1 MIRKPKGRKMGFS
14 RSGAMTSFAL
24 LISGTL
30 QNGASYRMPSIG
42 SWWYKDPM
50 LWIVVLIL
58 IGIIVLKAR
67 QNK

>member
-1 MIRKPKGRKMGFS
+1 MGVGH
-14 RSGAMTSFAL
+14 SGSITSCAL
-24 LISGTL
+24 LIGSTI
-30 QNGASYRMPSIG
+30 QNGTSLKMQSIG

-50 LWIVVLIL
+50 LWIVVLLI

>member
-1 MIRKPKGRKMGFS
+1 MGFC
-14 RSGAMTSFAL
+14 RSGSITPFAL
-24 LISGTL
+24 LISGTI
-30 QNGASYRMPSIG
+30 QNDASLRMPSIE

-50 LWIVVLIL
+50 LWIVVLLI

>member
-30 QNGASYRMPSIG
+30 QNDASHRMPSIG
-42 SWWYKDPM
+42 NGWYREPM
-50 LWIVVLIL
+50 LWIVVLIV